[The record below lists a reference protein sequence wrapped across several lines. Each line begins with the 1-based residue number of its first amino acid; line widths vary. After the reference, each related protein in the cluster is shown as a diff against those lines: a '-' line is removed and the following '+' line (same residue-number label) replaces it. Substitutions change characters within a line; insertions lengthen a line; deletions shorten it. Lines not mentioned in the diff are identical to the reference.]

1 MIINCLVFILI
12 TKLKIFESKLKE
24 WNMFVFGN
32 VHYKVKTIEE
42 YPIAIQVQTQLFGDD
57 NLKESELEDHTK
69 LDVTLQS

>member
-1 MIINCLVFILI
+1 MIINCPVFILI

-42 YPIAIQVQTQLFGDD
+42 YPIAIQALAQLIYW
-57 NLKESELEDHTK
+57 
-69 LDVTLQS
+69 